1 MGLSQYLIVAA
12 ILFGLGAF
20 GVLTRR
26 NAIAVLM
33 GVELMLNAANLNFLA
48 FWRFL
53 HPASMEPQVFVLV
66 GLTVAAADAALGL
79 AVVLNIYRRFR
90 GIEVER
96 IDTLK
101 G

>member
-1 MGLSQYLIVAA
+1 MTLTHYLVLSAA
-12 ILFGLGAF
+12 LFAIGTY

-33 GVELMLNAANLNFLA
+33 GVELMLNAGNLNFLA

-53 HPASMEPQVFVLV
+53 HPGSMEPQVFTLI
-66 GLTVAAADAALGL
+66 GLTVAAADAAVGL
-79 AVVLNIYRRFR
+79 AVVLNIYRSF
-90 GIEVER
+90 GTIEVER

>member
-1 MGLSQYLIVAA
+1 MGLSHYLAVSVL
-12 ILFGLGAF
+12 LFAVGTY

-53 HPASMEPQVFVLV
+53 HPGSMEPQVFVLI
-66 GLTVAAADAALGL
+66 GLTVAAADAAVGL
-79 AVVLNIYRRFR
+79 AVVLNVYRDFNT
-90 GIEVER
+90 VEIGR
-96 IDTLK
+96 VDTLK